1 MIKKHERVCASIDLD
16 AVEENFENMRNNLT
30 PGTKMIAVVK
40 ADAYGHGAVQ
50 IARMMQKK
58 DYIWGCLSSKKA
70 KRSSIIS

>member
-40 ADAYGHGAVQ
+40 AYAYG
-50 IARMMQKK
+50 
-58 DYIWGCLSSKKA
+58 LSL
-70 KRSSIIS
+70 IHI